1 MKLDKARVAAVVN
14 TQFGRDMLIEGDRA
28 QAGNAEKEQVWN
40 LLVDEIEP
48 DPEQPRRHFNAV
60 ALQEL
65 ADDIAR
71 RGVLQPLVVRLLP
84 GDPVRYRIIVGERRW
99 RASKIA
105 GKPRVPCLIRVMDPG
120 EVRQAQL
127 VENVV
132 REGLSDVERG
142 IALRTLYEEV
152 KRTDPKTTWE
162 DVARRVGLSR
172 VQIHLL
178 SRLSHL
184 PEEIVV
190 MINTGRL
197 SGSHGVELGRLNGQR
212 EAQTGLA
219 SEAAR
224 ATEASPYGL
233 SVTALRRRVDAL
245 LQDSHGMAV
254 RRRSSLTEE
263 KLVERAEELSSNLRP
278 NLTQDVRDRL
288 RRTAED
294 ILRFLQQGQDGGPEA
309 LDSVLSQHN
318 KPAVLSQHNKV
329 DTDPPHGPDDRRAG
343 GDEGPQ
349 KDTEDSVK
357 KAV

>member
-1 MKLDKARVAAVVN
+1 MKLDKARVAAVVD

-28 QAGNAEKEQVWN
+28 QAGNSEKEQVWN

-48 DPEQPRRHFNAV
+48 DPEQPRRHFDAV

-65 ADDIAR
+65 ADDIGR

-84 GDPVRYRIIVGERRW
+84 GESVRYRIIVGERRW

-105 GKPRVPCLIRVMDPG
+105 GKPRVPCLIREMEPG
-120 EVRQAQL
+120 DVRQAQL

-142 IALRTLYEEV
+142 ISLRTLYDEV
-152 KRTDPKTTWE
+152 KRTDPKVTWE

-184 PEEIVV
+184 PEEIIT
-190 MINTGRL
+190 MINAGRL
-197 SGSHGVELGRLNGQR
+197 SGSHGVELGRLNGSGD
-212 EAQTGLA
+212 AQKALA
-219 SEAAR
+219 EEAAR
-224 ATEASPYGL
+224 VAKSSPYGL

-254 RRRSSLTEE
+254 RRRSPLTEE
-263 KLVERAEELSSNLRP
+263 RLAERAEELSANLRA
-278 NLTQDVRDRL
+278 NLTQEVRNRL
-288 RRTAED
+288 RQTAED
-294 ILRFLQQGQDGGPEA
+294 ILRFLQQSQDADSPEVSPA
-309 LDSVLSQHN
+309 LLSQHN
-318 KPAVLSQHNKV
+318 RV
-329 DTDPPHGPDDRRAG
+329 DPKTSLASDKREASDNVA
-343 GDEGPQ
+343 PQ
-349 KDTEDSVK
+349 RDLLKRE

>member
-28 QAGNAEKEQVWN
+28 QAGNSEKEQVWN

-48 DPEQPRRHFNAV
+48 DPEQPRRHFDAA

-65 ADDIAR
+65 ADDIGR

-84 GDPVRYRIIVGERRW
+84 GEPVRYRIIVGERRW

-105 GKPRVPCLIRVMDPG
+105 GKPRVPCLIREMEPG
-120 EVRQAQL
+120 DVRQAQL

-142 IALRTLYEEV
+142 IALRTLYDEV
-152 KRTDPKTTWE
+152 KRTDPKVTWE
-162 DVARRVGLSR
+162 NVARRVGLSR

-184 PEEIVV
+184 PEEIIA
-190 MINTGRL
+190 MINVGHL
-197 SGSHGVELGRLNGQR
+197 SGSHGVELGRLNGSGD
-212 EAQTGLA
+212 AQKILA
-219 SEAAR
+219 EEAAR
-224 ATEASPYGL
+224 AAKPGPFGL

-254 RRRSSLTEE
+254 RRRSPLTEE
-263 KLVERAEELSSNLRP
+263 KLAERAEELSANLRA
-278 NLTQDVRDRL
+278 NLTQEVRNRL
-288 RRTAED
+288 RQTAED
-294 ILRFLQQGQDGGPEA
+294 ILRFLQQSLEADVPEGSPV
-309 LDSVLSQHN
+309 LLSQHN
-318 KPAVLSQHNKV
+318 RV
-329 DTDPPHGPDDRRAG
+329 DPKASRAPDKQETSDNVAPQGDPLDI
-343 GDEGPQ
+343 E
-349 KDTEDSVK
+349 

>member
-1 MKLDKARVAAVVN
+1 MKLDKARVAAVVD

-28 QAGNAEKEQVWN
+28 QAGNSEKEQVWN

-48 DPEQPRRHFNAV
+48 DPEQPRRHFDTV

-65 ADDIAR
+65 ADDIGR

-84 GDPVRYRIIVGERRW
+84 GESVRYRIIVGERRW

-105 GKPRVPCLIRVMDPG
+105 GKPRVPCLIREMEPG
-120 EVRQAQL
+120 DVRQAQL

-132 REGLSDVERG
+132 REGPSDVERG
-142 IALRTLYEEV
+142 ISLRTLYDEV
-152 KRTDPKTTWE
+152 KRTDPKVTWE

-184 PEEIVV
+184 PEEIIT
-190 MINTGRL
+190 MINAGRL
-197 SGSHGVELGRLNGQR
+197 SGSHGVELGRLNGSGD
-212 EAQTGLA
+212 AQKALA
-219 SEAAR
+219 EEAAR
-224 ATEASPYGL
+224 VAKSSPYGL

-254 RRRSSLTEE
+254 RRRSPLTEE
-263 KLVERAEELSSNLRP
+263 KLAERAEELSANLRA
-278 NLTQDVRDRL
+278 NLTQEVRNRL
-288 RRTAED
+288 RQTAED
-294 ILRFLQQGQDGGPEA
+294 ILRFLQQSQDADSPEVSPA
-309 LDSVLSQHN
+309 LLSQHN
-318 KPAVLSQHNKV
+318 RV
-329 DTDPPHGPDDRRAG
+329 DPKTSLASDKREASDNVAPQ
-343 GDEGPQ
+343 GDLLKRE
-349 KDTEDSVK
+349 